1 MKGQRVT
8 ETPTQTPAEESPEST
23 GAGLLQRALR
33 AAGSDAA
40 RYIPVRFVPA
50 LTSLIT
56 VPVFTAA
63 ISKSDY
69 GAFYLV
75 SSVAALF
82 SAVATGWISSA
93 AMRFYWPFK
102 LKHRL
107 DAFTSTVLWTATTT
121 LVSTGILMAG
131 LAYFLRDRL
140 SSDVVHLVPVALA
153 YYFFNF
159 LTNVLVQVLRA
170 ANRASAFAR
179 MQITGTLL
187 TTGLSIAFV
196 WWGHWGAA
204 GILGGVAIGWAVTLI
219 PMLREIAKEGS
230 LSPREV
236 DKHLLGEF
244 LSFGMPMVPVG
255 LATWALVLLDRFVI
269 NRFEGAA
276 AVGLY
281 SVMYALGEKIMQLVT
296 IPLLLTMS
304 PSLTEAF
311 ELKGQPLAERVQTQ
325 FVRYFALVTLPLL
338 AGMTVAAQ
346 PFVRVFVSP
355 EYASAWPVLPI
366 IALGSMLASFSQ
378 IAGTGLGLHKKTKLI
393 MLNTVG
399 AASLN
404 FGANMLL
411 VPRFGYYAA
420 ACNTALA
427 YATLLA
433 LTAWQSRVYMRLTPP
448 WNALGRIL
456 VASGGMAVAVYA
468 VFGHLGRTASRA
480 ASIWVL
486 LGEIVLGIVSYV
498 ALLMAVKAI
507 RPDERAFAREMG
519 AKAIARLR
527 RRPAR

>member
-1 MKGQRVT
+1 VT
-8 ETPTQTPAEESPEST
+8 EAPTPTPAEESPEAT

-33 AAGSDAA
+33 SAGSDAA

-63 ISKSDY
+63 ISKADY

-82 SAVATGWISSA
+82 SAVATGWISSS

-102 LKHRL
+102 LKNRL

-121 LVSTGILMAG
+121 LISTGILMAG
-131 LAYFLRDRL
+131 IAFFLRDRL
-140 SSDVVHLVPVALA
+140 SPEVAHLVPAALA

-179 MQITGTLL
+179 MQIMGTLL

-204 GILGGVAIGWAVTLI
+204 GILGGVAIGWAITLI

-230 LSPREV
+230 VSPRDIDEP
-236 DKHLLGEF
+236 LLREF

-269 NRFEGAA
+269 NRFQGAA

-311 ELKGQPLAERVQTQ
+311 ERRGQHLAERVQTQ
-325 FVRYFALVTLPLL
+325 FVRYFALVTFPLL

-346 PFVRVFVSP
+346 PFVRIFVSP
-355 EYASAWPVLPI
+355 EYADAWRVLPI
-366 IALGSMLASFSQ
+366 IAAGSMLASFSQ

-393 MLNTVG
+393 MLNTIG

-404 FGANMLL
+404 LGANMLL
-411 VPRFGYYAA
+411 VPRFGYLAA
-420 ACNTALA
+420 ACNTLLA
-427 YATLLA
+427 YGALLV
-433 LTAWQSRVYMRLTPP
+433 LTAWQSRLYMRLTPP

-456 VASGGMAVAVYA
+456 LATSGMAVAIYL
-468 VFGHLGRTASRA
+468 VFGEMGRSASRA

-486 LGEIVLGIVSYV
+486 LGEVLLGIVVYV
-498 ALLMAVKAI
+498 VLLIAVKAI

-519 AKAIARLR
+519 AKGIARLR
-527 RRPAR
+527 RTPSE